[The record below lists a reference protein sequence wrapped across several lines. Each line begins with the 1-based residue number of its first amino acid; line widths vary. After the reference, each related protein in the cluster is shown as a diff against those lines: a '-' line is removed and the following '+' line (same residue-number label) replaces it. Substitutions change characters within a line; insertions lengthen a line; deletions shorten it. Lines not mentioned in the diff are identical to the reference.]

1 MITLILADD
10 HEVTRT
16 GIKKII
22 ELDSNIKVVKE
33 VSNGKQLLD
42 YLAEC
47 PEIPDT
53 LLLDLEMP
61 VLDGPMI
68 INILHVNYPT
78 LKVIVFSYLYETD
91 IVINMITKGAS
102 GFISKSEDPAKLSDA
117 ITEVNTNGYYLG
129 ELVKKE
135 YFKIN
140 ISQKNKE
147 GFAGR
152 HILSA
157 REVDFIKYAATNL
170 TYIEIAEKMN
180 VSTKTLENYRDSL
193 FQKLEFKNRAA
204 LILYGIK
211 NGIIHT
217 AID

>member
-16 GIKKII
+16 GIKTII

-61 VLDGPMI
+61 VMDGPMI
-68 INILHVNYPT
+68 INTLHANYPT

-102 GFISKSEDPAKLSDA
+102 GFISKSEDPAKLSEA
-117 ITEVNTNGYYLG
+117 ITDVYTNGYYLG

-140 ISQKNKE
+140 ISSKNKE

-152 HILSA
+152 HILST
-157 REVDFIKYAATNL
+157 REVDFIKYASTNL
-170 TYIEIAEKMN
+170 TYTEIAEQMN

-217 AID
+217 SIE

>member
-16 GIKKII
+16 GIKTII

-47 PEIPDT
+47 QEIPDA

-61 VLDGPMI
+61 VMDGPMI
-68 INILHVNYPT
+68 INKLHSNYPT
-78 LKVIVFSYLYETD
+78 LKVIVFSYLFETD

-102 GFISKSEDPAKLSDA
+102 GFISKSEDPAKLSEA
-117 ITEVNTNGYYLG
+117 ITDVYTNGYYLG

-140 ISQKNKE
+140 ISLKNKD

-152 HILSA
+152 QILSA

-170 TYIEIAEKMN
+170 TYTEIAEQMN
-180 VSTKTLENYRDSL
+180 VSAKTLENYRDSL

-217 AID
+217 VID

>member
-16 GIKKII
+16 GIKTII

-47 PEIPDT
+47 HEIPDA

-61 VLDGPMI
+61 VMDGPMI
-68 INILHVNYPT
+68 INTLHANYPT

-102 GFISKSEDPAKLSDA
+102 GFISKSEDPAKLSEA
-117 ITEVNTNGYYLG
+117 ITDVYTNGYYLG

-140 ISQKNKE
+140 ISSKNKE

-152 HILSA
+152 HILST
-157 REVDFIKYAATNL
+157 REVDFIKYASTNAHPDKVIVVKPANSSFFIYL
-170 TYIEIAEKMN
+170 PYQIFSFECYT
-180 VSTKTLENYRDSL
+180 TLSNHLRLLY
-193 FQKLEFKNRAA
+193 NRSIGRSC
-204 LILYGIK
+204 L
-211 NGIIHT
+211 
-217 AID
+217 